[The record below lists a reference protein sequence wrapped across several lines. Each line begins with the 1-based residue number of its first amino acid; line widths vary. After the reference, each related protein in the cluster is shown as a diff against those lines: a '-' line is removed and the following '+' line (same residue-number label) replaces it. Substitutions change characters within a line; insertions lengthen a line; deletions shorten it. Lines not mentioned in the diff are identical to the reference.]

1 LFLTANRDDREHI
14 DRLAAARLQADIM
27 GTDTLVVSRT
37 DAEAA
42 TLLDSNVDERDHPY
56 ILGTPNGALPALN
69 DLLTDAI
76 AKGAT
81 KEDIQSYVLAL
92 VLCRAVRLC
101 VRVRVCGC
109 VCACVCVCVACVCGC

>member
-1 LFLTANRDDREHI
+1 
-14 DRLAAARLQADIM
+14 M

-56 ILGTPNGALPALN
+56 ILGTPNGELPALN
-69 DLLTDAI
+69 DLLTEAI

-81 KEDIQSYVLAL
+81 KEDIQAYAHSLTRRHVLS
-92 VLCRAVRLC
+92 R
-101 VRVRVCGC
+101 
-109 VCACVCVCVACVCGC
+109 ACVCECGSHRPVVVVDCTG

>member
-1 LFLTANRDDREHI
+1 
-14 DRLAAARLQADIM
+14 M

-81 KEDIQSYVLAL
+81 KEDIQSYDLAL
-92 VLCRAVRLC
+92 VSCRVVSCVLYACSAV
-101 VRVRVCGC
+101 VNSGMFVSS
-109 VCACVCVCVACVCGC
+109 